1 MATKRGKQSDHQRD
15 QQARAREKEQQR
27 KNVERK
33 RLAEEKE
40 KKHKYIE
47 TRKAEVDRKNLLI
60 KLTVRELKNILS
72 GNLNRSARQNLKA
85 ARYVPDLPRLNP
97 ERKPATP
104 PKIPLWEN
112 LDQRP
117 PGKLR
122 RAFGGMARYEKR
134 VAAAREQYDKELL
147 DTQARE
153 VARQQQETDQ
163 QRRHETETQAIREAA
178 KKQNEVLDAH
188 IKGFAAHNKA
198 DVEWYYERVLNA
210 VPLPRNFSHEVEVVF
225 HPSEEEVLA
234 RFALPER
241 KLMPTFESYTY
252 VQTKDEQRPKARKA
266 ADLAALYRDVISQ
279 VALLCV
285 RDLFN
290 SDPVL
295 NCVGFNG
302 HIHATNP
309 ATGEEE
315 YPCII
320 SLKVERS
327 DFPVDR
333 HIKKVISE
341 ACIRNLNSIVSNHPY
356 DLEPIEP
363 IIDFDIAKFSFV
375 EGFDAIATLD
385 SRPDLMDMSP
395 TNFEHLV
402 RQVFEAQGAEGWTTQ
417 QSNDDG
423 VDAVIRRPDT
433 ILGGIIGIVQAKRY
447 RNPVGPNHIR
457 ELAGAMEEKKAGYG
471 ILVTTSKFTK
481 RSEQKAR
488 EHGRMQLIDGNE
500 LKYLIKEHLGKDVL
514 ISIPEKSRKRNTPP
528 GDSDTEDDPKKS
540 QRPGHTPLSQ

>member
-1 MATKRGKQSDHQRD
+1 MATKRGKQSDHQRH

-27 KNVERK
+27 KDIERK

-163 QRRHETETQAIREAA
+163 QRRHETETRAIREAA

-188 IKGFAAHNKA
+188 IKGFAARNKA

-234 RFALPER
+234 RLHF
-241 KLMPTFESYTY
+241 
-252 VQTKDEQRPKARKA
+252 Q
-266 ADLAALYRDVISQ
+266 
-279 VALLCV
+279 
-285 RDLFN
+285 
-290 SDPVL
+290 
-295 NCVGFNG
+295 
-302 HIHATNP
+302 
-309 ATGEEE
+309 
-315 YPCII
+315 
-320 SLKVERS
+320 
-327 DFPVDR
+327 
-333 HIKKVISE
+333 
-341 ACIRNLNSIVSNHPY
+341 
-356 DLEPIEP
+356 
-363 IIDFDIAKFSFV
+363 
-375 EGFDAIATLD
+375 
-385 SRPDLMDMSP
+385 
-395 TNFEHLV
+395 
-402 RQVFEAQGAEGWTTQ
+402 
-417 QSNDDG
+417 
-423 VDAVIRRPDT
+423 
-433 ILGGIIGIVQAKRY
+433 
-447 RNPVGPNHIR
+447 
-457 ELAGAMEEKKAGYG
+457 
-471 ILVTTSKFTK
+471 
-481 RSEQKAR
+481 
-488 EHGRMQLIDGNE
+488 NE
-500 LKYLIKEHLGKDVL
+500 
-514 ISIPEKSRKRNTPP
+514 N
-528 GDSDTEDDPKKS
+528 
-540 QRPGHTPLSQ
+540 